1 MRGKGGLSFSRQ
13 SLVGQFDPASN
24 THNRRPFFRASRS
37 DGILVTREDRIRRT
51 EHEMYTCKLEGWFM
65 YRGGKISDDLA
76 AVSRPFR
83 RECSRGVSSYL
94 AAARSNRAVIFY

>member
-1 MRGKGGLSFSRQ
+1 MYE
-13 SLVGQFDPASN
+13 
-24 THNRRPFFRASRS
+24 T
-37 DGILVTREDRIRRT
+37 
-51 EHEMYTCKLEGWFM
+51 YTCKLEGWFM

-83 RECSRGVSSYL
+83 REYSRRVSSYL